1 MIVDDHGVRAN
12 SAIGTNLHRAQHL
25 RTGTNGHAVTNGRVT
40 LHLLQGTTAQ
50 GHAVVQHHVVTNLS
64 GLTNHNAHAMI
75 DKEAAANGRAG
86 VNLHTGQKTRKLRKG
101 TSQRLRLILLP
112 ELMGQTVNPN
122 GVHTRIVQ
130 RNLDSAARSRIVLA
144 DVLNIFT
151 QTRNKTHGFPFPHR
165 SRSVYATFPKVPT
178 TGPLRLFPP
187 QPATWWTHPPVSLLN
202 RDGCT
207 RDGRKEQ
214 PGTNRGAAEQLSSS
228 PFSSQRA

>member
-1 MIVDDHGVRAN
+1 MLRRNTGNNRIGGVIVDDHSVRTN

-25 RTGTNGHAVTNGRVT
+25 RTGTNGHTVTNGGVT

-64 GLTNHNAHAMI
+64 GLTNHNAHAVI
-75 DKEAAANGRAG
+75 NEETAANGRTG
-86 VNLHTGQKTRKLRKG
+86 VNLHTGQKTSKLRES
-101 TSQRLRLILLP
+101 TSQSLRLILLP

-122 GVHTRIVQ
+122 RVHTRIVQ

-178 TGPLRLFPP
+178 TVLIHLFPNSVVVI
-187 QPATWWTHPPVSLLN
+187 VSALFN
-202 RDGCT
+202 ISVTIAC
-207 RDGRKEQ
+207 
-214 PGTNRGAAEQLSSS
+214 GT
-228 PFSSQRA
+228 